1 MQFYHSQ
8 WEIRNDSAHSTASV
22 GRGSDVG
29 RDSDSATTLAEKD
42 SAALPLA
49 QVPVAQV
56 PGTRIVKWSSWAGDQ
71 LTVPR
76 FVGEPTVACAP
87 AG

>member
-42 SAALPLA
+42 SAALPLLKC
-49 QVPVAQV
+49 P
-56 PGTRIVKWSSWAGDQ
+56 
-71 LTVPR
+71 
-76 FVGEPTVACAP
+76 
-87 AG
+87 

>member
-29 RDSDSATTLAEKD
+29 RDSDSATTLADKD

-56 PGTRIVKWSSWAGDQ
+56 P
-71 LTVPR
+71 
-76 FVGEPTVACAP
+76 VAQGARHPNREVVELGGRP
-87 AG
+87 AKRAVVCG